1 MYNIIF
7 VNIMIGNTHIIP
19 KQQHYSST
27 IEYTGILCAVAMCY
41 DKKYSSINPWW
52 KYLLPIH
59 NIE

>member
-1 MYNIIF
+1 MYNIIIF

-41 DKKYSSINPWW
+41 DKKYSSIN
-52 KYLLPIH
+52 L
-59 NIE
+59 